1 MFFENLTAAFLGV
14 FEFQNLLFLSLG
26 VLAGLIA
33 GAVPGISITMAV
45 VLTLPFTYSLGPAS
59 GLTVMMGVL
68 VGGLSG
74 GLMSATL
81 LGIPGTASAVATTF
95 DGFPMARKGQ
105 AGFALGLGV
114 WSSLFGGLIGA
125 AVLITTAGML
135 ARIGLEFDPWAYFS
149 LVLFAITI
157 TASLAGNNLLKGLIA
172 GAFGLLVVTIGED
185 DINGVARMDFGI
197 EALRQGFNYLPILI
211 GLFAFSQLL
220 RDVEKAGNAQRG
232 AMSVADSKLTVEH
245 LKIIKTIAKDW
256 FNVLRSAFIGVIVG
270 ILPAAGASISN
281 ILAYDQAKKA
291 SKKPEEFGK
300 GTPSGVIAAESS
312 NNATAGGDLTIL
324 MALGIPGDSVT
335 AVMLGALMIHD
346 IVPGPNFINQQ
357 PVLAYSIYIA
367 FILAHFVT
375 VAIQFGMLRVF
386 LVSMR
391 APLYII
397 SGVIFFVCAL
407 GVFGINNV
415 TYDIWVMFGFGVLGY
430 VMRLFGFPLVPMILG
445 LILGSIAELNL
456 NRALTI
462 NDDLMLFLTKPWS
475 LFFLVLAVF
484 SSVFPYYQRVRHKA
498 KWAKFYSPALTASL
512 GIPFLMMPQDF
523 RGLIGFALFALA
535 AYMLW
540 NNLRKAQAPAT
551 PA

>member
-172 GAFGLLVVTIGED
+172 G
-185 DINGVARMDFGI
+185 
-197 EALRQGFNYLPILI
+197 
-211 GLFAFSQLL
+211 
-220 RDVEKAGNAQRG
+220 
-232 AMSVADSKLTVEH
+232 
-245 LKIIKTIAKDW
+245 
-256 FNVLRSAFIGVIVG
+256 
-270 ILPAAGASISN
+270 
-281 ILAYDQAKKA
+281 
-291 SKKPEEFGK
+291 
-300 GTPSGVIAAESS
+300 
-312 NNATAGGDLTIL
+312 
-324 MALGIPGDSVT
+324 
-335 AVMLGALMIHD
+335 
-346 IVPGPNFINQQ
+346 
-357 PVLAYSIYIA
+357 
-367 FILAHFVT
+367 
-375 VAIQFGMLRVF
+375 
-386 LVSMR
+386 
-391 APLYII
+391 
-397 SGVIFFVCAL
+397 
-407 GVFGINNV
+407 
-415 TYDIWVMFGFGVLGY
+415 
-430 VMRLFGFPLVPMILG
+430 
-445 LILGSIAELNL
+445 
-456 NRALTI
+456 
-462 NDDLMLFLTKPWS
+462 
-475 LFFLVLAVF
+475 
-484 SSVFPYYQRVRHKA
+484 
-498 KWAKFYSPALTASL
+498 
-512 GIPFLMMPQDF
+512 
-523 RGLIGFALFALA
+523 
-535 AYMLW
+535 
-540 NNLRKAQAPAT
+540 
-551 PA
+551 